1 MLVDLGTRGHT
12 AGMTAPA
19 SRLAKVSWALYDCGN
34 SAFSAVIVTFVFATY
49 FSQGIALNP
58 VDGTADWG
66 WAMTVSALAVAV
78 LSPIFGAIADIG
90 GRRKPW
96 LVVFTLATI
105 LGSALLWFSQPH
117 HDFIVYTLIVVV
129 LANICFEIA
138 SVFYNAM
145 LPELV
150 DDDHMGRLSGW
161 GWGLGYI
168 GGLACL
174 VFALFAFVQAPRP
187 LFGLDTESAEQV
199 RVVGPLV
206 AVWLLVFSIPIVLFT
221 PDTKSTGVPWGE
233 AVRRGLKQLH
243 GTFVNLWDHRQT
255 ALFLLARMIY
265 TDGLNTLFAFGGI
278 FAAGAFGMPMAEVI
292 KFGILLNVTAG
303 IGALGFAWVDDWIGA
318 KPTILIALA
327 GLVVTGG
334 IAIAV
339 QDVTWFWIAGA
350 FLGIFVGPAQAAS
363 RSLMGRIAPPEM
375 RGEMFGLYALS
386 GKASAFLG
394 PFVLAT
400 VTYWTASQRL
410 GMATILAFFAVGGIL
425 LALMRHPNLRRP

>member
-1 MLVDLGTRGHT
+1 
-12 AGMTAPA
+12 
-19 SRLAKVSWALYDCGN
+19 
-34 SAFSAVIVTFVFATY
+34 
-49 FSQGIALNP
+49 
-58 VDGTADWG
+58 
-66 WAMTVSALAVAV
+66 MTVSALAVAV

-96 LVVFTLATI
+96 LVVFTLLTI
-105 LGSALLWFSQPH
+105 LGSALLWFAQPH
-117 HDFIVYTLIVVV
+117 HSFITYTLIVVV
-129 LANICFEIA
+129 LANISFEIA

-150 DDDHMGRLSGW
+150 DEDHMGRLSGW

-174 VFALFAFVQAPRP
+174 IVALFAFVQAPTP
-187 LFGLDTESAEQV
+187 LFGLDKESAEQV
-199 RVVGPLV
+199 RIVGPLV
-206 AVWLLVFSIPIVLFT
+206 ALWLLVFSIPIVLFT
-221 PDTKSTGVPWGE
+221 PDKKSTGVPMGE
-233 AVRRGLKQLH
+233 AVRRGLKMLH
-243 GTFVNLWDHRQT
+243 GTFTNLWAHRQT

-327 GLVVTGG
+327 GLVVTGA
-334 IAIAV
+334 IAISV
-339 QDVTWFWIAGA
+339 EDVTWFWIAGA

-363 RSLMGRIAPPEM
+363 AR
-375 RGEMFGLYALS
+375 
-386 GKASAFLG
+386 
-394 PFVLAT
+394 
-400 VTYWTASQRL
+400 
-410 GMATILAFFAVGGIL
+410 
-425 LALMRHPNLRRP
+425 

>member
-1 MLVDLGTRGHT
+1 
-12 AGMTAPA
+12 MTASA
-19 SRLAKVSWALYDCGN
+19 SRRAKISWALYDCGN

-66 WAMTVSALAVAV
+66 WAMTVSALTVAI

-96 LVVFTLATI
+96 LVVFTALTI

-117 HDFIVYTLIVVV
+117 HDFITYTLIVVI
-129 LANICFEIA
+129 LTNIAFEVA
-138 SVFYNAM
+138 TVFYNAM
-145 LPELV
+145 LPEIV
-150 DDDHMGRLSGW
+150 DESHMGRLSGW
-161 GWGLGYI
+161 GWGLGYF
-168 GGLACL
+168 GGLTCL
-174 VFALFAFVQAPRP
+174 IFALFAFIQAPTP
-187 LFGLDTESAEQV
+187 LFGLDKESAEQV

-221 PDTKSTGVPWGE
+221 PDKTSAGVPMLE
-233 AVRRGLKQLH
+233 AVRQGLKRLH

-255 ALFLLARMIY
+255 ALFLVARMIY

-278 FAAGAFGMPMAEVI
+278 FAAGAFGMPLAEVI

-303 IGALGFAWVDDWIGA
+303 IGALAFAWVDDWIGA
-318 KPTILIALA
+318 KPTILIALVGLTLA
-327 GLVVTGG
+327 GAV
-334 IAIAV
+334 AISV
-339 QDVTWFWIAGA
+339 EDVTWFWIAGG

-363 RSLMGRIAPPEM
+363 RSLMGRIAPVEM

-386 GKASAFLG
+386 GKATAFLG
-394 PFVLAT
+394 PFVLGT
-400 VTYWTASQRL
+400 MTYWTNSQRL
-410 GMATILAFFAVGGIL
+410 GMATILAFFVVGGIL
-425 LALMRHPNLRRP
+425 LALMRHPNLRTA